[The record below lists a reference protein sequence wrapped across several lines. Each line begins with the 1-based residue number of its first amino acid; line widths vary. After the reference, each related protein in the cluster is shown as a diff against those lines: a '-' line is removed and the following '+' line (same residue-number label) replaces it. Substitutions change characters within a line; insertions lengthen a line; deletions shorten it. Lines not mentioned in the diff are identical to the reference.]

1 MTTTDPL
8 WPFEREDFYRKSPRC
23 LELAHTSTVCF
34 AVAFFLS
41 KNVILYKLALRIILS
56 CSTVNCSLGS
66 FMASSRLPN
75 FQLRTIVVG
84 LELFKSIP
92 ELLSIVAYEVSRGF
106 LFYSFFLSLFF
117 FLFLLFFFPFFQIQI
132 RHIFAWHLRLIKL
145 ASASI
150 HCLKLFRRFPLC
162 FRNESKKFP
171 SPKSGIFFIFESLQ
185 CHWTIGGTFFSFFD
199 VNKSDDS
206 YIFVF
211 VSHFLFFIYLFIS
224 FFFSEWLD
232 VLKDVTVIW
241 SYLTVAKHFM
251 YYSSFVFTAEW
262 YYWCSTLSRI

>member
-1 MTTTDPL
+1 MPYELSLVVLRLIAVLEVSWLLPACQTFN
-8 WPFEREDFYRKSPRC
+8 FERLSLAWSYSKVYQSYFQLLPTKFPEDFFS
-23 LELAHTSTVCF
+23 
-34 AVAFFLS
+34 
-41 KNVILYKLALRIILS
+41 IL
-56 CSTVNCSLGS
+56 
-66 FMASSRLPN
+66 
-75 FQLRTIVVG
+75 
-84 LELFKSIP
+84 
-92 ELLSIVAYEVSRGF
+92 
-106 LFYSFFLSLFF
+106 SFFLSLFF

-224 FFFSEWLD
+224 FFFFRMIGRIERRH
-232 VLKDVTVIW
+232 
-241 SYLTVAKHFM
+241 SYL
-251 YYSSFVFTAEW
+251 E
-262 YYWCSTLSRI
+262 LSNGREAFYVLL